1 MFFMTPKLAALAPAD
16 KGQRGTASFRT
27 LPPPCGRS
35 VSKRDCLRGQVAQS
49 AAMADQRSFL
59 MTALHRVANGGDIV
73 AEELSAGVPRPAT
86 LDRDERD
93 ALTELE
99 LWIEDTDI
107 HVRDHDY
114 ARFKREW
121 MRDRLAV
128 LRDPHGRR

>member
-1 MFFMTPKLAALAPAD
+1 MFFMTSKLAAIGPAN

-27 LPPPCGRS
+27 LRPPCDRS
-35 VSKRDCLRGQVAQS
+35 VSKRDCPRSRVAQDITV
-49 AAMADQRSFL
+49 ADQRSFL

-99 LWIEDTDI
+99 LWIEDADI

-128 LRDPHGRR
+128 LRDPRGSR

>member
-1 MFFMTPKLAALAPAD
+1 
-16 KGQRGTASFRT
+16 
-27 LPPPCGRS
+27 
-35 VSKRDCLRGQVAQS
+35 
-49 AAMADQRSFL
+49 
-59 MTALHRVANGGDIV
+59 MTALHRVANGGDIA
-73 AEELSAGVPRPAT
+73 AEELSAGVPRLAT

-99 LWIEDTDI
+99 LWIEDADI

-128 LRDPHGRR
+128 LRDPQGRR